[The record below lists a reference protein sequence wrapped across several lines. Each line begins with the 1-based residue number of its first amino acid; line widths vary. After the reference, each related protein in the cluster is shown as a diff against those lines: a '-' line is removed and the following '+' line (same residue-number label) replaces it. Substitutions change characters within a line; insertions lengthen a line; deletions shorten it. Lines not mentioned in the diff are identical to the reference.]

1 MGLVNVLKSL
11 EMYMFY
17 IYMGVPPLYLLPT
30 PYILYNLY
38 NYSITLHFVQL
49 FKRDFK
55 VLYNGTDA
63 PFKRT
68 LQRATPFQSNSI
80 NATVVL

>member
-1 MGLVNVLKSL
+1 MFIKLYKVRGLVNILKSL

-38 NYSITLHFVQL
+38 NF
-49 FKRDFK
+49 
-55 VLYNGTDA
+55 LYN
-63 PFKRT
+63 
-68 LQRATPFQSNSI
+68 LHYVQH
-80 NATVVL
+80 